1 MAGPMGS
8 EMDGLGD
15 LIRQLV
21 ARAAVDNERGPAMD
35 QPQADMNDMG
45 SNLDPEIEMAISRAL
60 ALGDEGYPESD
71 PAMPSYNELER
82 ELGGGGSGRDPQ
94 LEQMLDGMRSDE
106 GMEPYVGGESGRN
119 ARLEQLL
126 NSLRDSYAQ
135 DEYIGDQPSEEERAM
150 MASPMQRF
158 LAPQSSTADLSNMY
172 RPVPQMMAEGEPIDG
187 IKFTSPDQQDE
198 AQKMMNKGIPRGRAI
213 ELSRPGT
220 MRHPH
225 EIQALRG
232 GSY

>member
-8 EMDGLGD
+8 GMDGLGD

-35 QPQADMNDMG
+35 QPQTDMNEVG

-60 ALGDEGYPESD
+60 ASGEEGFPESD

-82 ELGGGGSGRDPQ
+82 ELGGGGTGRD
-94 LEQMLDGMRSDE
+94 
-106 GMEPYVGGESGRN
+106 

-126 NSLRDSYAQ
+126 AAMRANGEMSQ
-135 DEYIGDQPSEEERAM
+135 YIGDQPSEEELAM
-150 MASPMQRF
+150 MAPPMERF
-158 LAPQSSTADLSNMY
+158 LAPQSSTADLSNIY

-187 IKFTSPDQQDE
+187 ITFTSPNQQDE
-198 AQKMMNKGIPRGRAI
+198 AQKMMHKGIPRGRAI
-213 ELSRPGT
+213 ELSRPGAI
-220 MRHPH
+220 RHPH